1 MQAMAIGET
10 TAGPDDA
17 QANASFVV
25 VVTHGRS
32 GSTLVQALLN
42 SFDGW
47 RIKGENMD
55 FPRGLYQADR
65 DMRRTLRE
73 QWRDS
78 KSPSAPWFDST
89 SYDASAFRADLAQA
103 LRRQLARGAAPGET
117 TFGFK
122 EIRFDDMTAD
132 GPEPL
137 LDYVDFLADALSP
150 CKFILLSRDIAQTAR
165 SGWFAEM
172 APEAVEAQLRP
183 FQGALDQ
190 IARNRPED
198 AFRIDYADLK
208 VGSQRLL
215 EMLEFLDLPQDED
228 RVEAVLGAS
237 HSYKGGRG
245 AAERPLIFIPPKE
258 WKKDIRRA
266 HELQAEG
273 DADAARE
280 IYADHVEKVRRGVI
294 LRLPASIA
302 HRSGVTSYT
311 IVKAPRLRLAF
322 FPVPGAAAEEV
333 LNLLGDAENS
343 GGDPLAVPD
352 PSLSLDDLEN
362 YKTFTI
368 IRDPVER
375 FVAAFARKVGPYFAK
390 SEGLSPD
397 FSDLNH
403 FALNLREAQNRSFTV
418 RNHFCRQGLWL
429 GDRLDYLQRVYTAD
443 DLGSAARRIAEK
455 AGRTL
460 PAQEAPAKPSLAQ
473 LSRDALNALIDFY
486 REDYALFSDHFDPT
500 HAIEKWE
507 EDQA

>member
-1 MQAMAIGET
+1 MQAMAMGET

-397 FSDLNH
+397 FNDINH
-403 FALNLREAQNRSFTV
+403 FALNLENAENRSFAA

-429 GDRLDYLQRVYTAD
+429 GDRLDHLNRICRAD
-443 DLGSAARRIAEK
+443 DFDAVARMIGER

-460 PAQEAPAKPSLAQ
+460 PAGEAPAKPSLAP
-473 LSRDALNALIDFY
+473 LTREALDALIAFY
-486 REDYALFSDHFDPT
+486 RRDYDLFGSLFDPT